1 MKNVIIT
8 IFLMLVASAT
18 WASGAEL
25 FVPSQYPTI
34 QSAIDAAINGDTVI
48 VADGTYTGPGNRDI
62 DFLGKA
68 ITVRSENGPEN
79 CMIDCRGSK
88 ATPHRGFRFGND
100 ETPESVVEGFT
111 IVNGYAPS
119 EMIDGYYYDV
129 GGGIFCNR
137 SSPTIRNCIL
147 RNNKAGYWGGGGIY
161 CGYGSPIISNTILE
175 NNEGHHGGGIFCLN
189 SAMVV
194 NKCIVKNNRG
204 YSGIGV
210 TIRGSTVTIVD
221 TVITGNRVE
230 SDGGGGGVS
239 CAGSSLVFDRCII
252 TNNNAK
258 GAGGIYSS
266 KSDVTFAN
274 CLIANHSVTYYGGG
288 IEFIGDYWQGNV
300 LTLINC
306 TIVDN
311 RAGKRGGGIL
321 ATSSAGVIIANSI
334 LWNNSASEGG
344 QLSLYATAHISGP
357 STAQIYYSVLGG
369 GIQEIYRP
377 PGQTGYK
384 VIIEN
389 CVDVDPLYTHDYH
402 LLPDSPCINAGDPNY
417 VPEPNETDLDGLPR
431 VIGRRIDMG
440 AFEFNHRPV
449 ADAGPNQTVYAWID
463 GFADVNL
470 DGSGSYDDDNDVLDY
485 YWSWTI
491 DGNTFTSE
499 STDGIVNLL
508 DFAAFAKQWPQPE
521 NPFADLS
528 ILTKAWLSTPASP
541 NWNRQCDIAPPGA
554 VLMLELPVGEH
565 IIELIVSD
573 GIDESE
579 PDYCTI
585 TVIGA
590 VHGRLMITPR
600 VLEARSKG
608 KWILA
613 TLFIPP
619 TPSEE
624 VNTEEPLRLYPGG
637 IEAEHQR
644 FFRYGRPGH
653 SYTIALAL
661 FDKQQVID
669 ALGPGRVEVSVV
681 GRFLTGR
688 YFFGSDTIK
697 IIAPPHWPPPH
708 RR

>member
-8 IFLMLVASAT
+8 ICLIVVASAA

-25 FVPSQYPTI
+25 LVPSQYPTI
-34 QSAIDAAINGDTVI
+34 QAAIDVAVDGDTII
-48 VADGTYTGPGNRDI
+48 VAPGTYTGPSNRDI
-62 DFLGKA
+62 DLFGKA
-68 ITVRSENGPEN
+68 ITVRSESGPEN
-79 CMIDCRGSK
+79 CIIDCQGSK
-88 ATPHRGFRFGND
+88 ATPHRGFRFCND
-100 ETPESVVEGFT
+100 ETLESIVEGFT
-111 IVNGYAPS
+111 IVNGYAPY

-129 GGGIFCNR
+129 GGGIFCNW

-175 NNEGHHGGGIFCLN
+175 NNEGHHGGGIFCRN
-189 SAMVV
+189 SGMVV
-194 NKCIVKNNRG
+194 DKCVIKNNRG

-210 TIRGSTVTIVD
+210 TVWWNSIATIVD

-230 SDGGGGGVS
+230 TDGGGGGVS
-239 CAGSSLVFDRCII
+239 CWESRLVFDRCII
-252 TNNNAK
+252 TNNKAA
-258 GAGGIYSS
+258 GAGGIYSNE
-266 KSDVTFAN
+266 SDVTFAN

-321 ATSSAGVIIANSI
+321 ATSSVSVIIANSI

-369 GIQEIYRP
+369 GIQGIYRP
-377 PGQTGYK
+377 PSQTGYK
-384 VIIEN
+384 VIMEN

-402 LLPDSPCINAGDPNY
+402 LLPASPCINTGDPNY
-417 VPEPNETDLDGLPR
+417 VAEPNETDLDGLPR
-431 VIGRRIDMG
+431 VIGGRIDMG
-440 AFEFNHRPV
+440 AFEFNHQPIAV
-449 ADAGPNQTVYAWID
+449 AGPNQVTYAWID
-463 GFADVNL
+463 GLADVNL

-491 DGNTFTSE
+491 DDSNYE
-499 STDGIVNLL
+499 ANGI
-508 DFAAFAKQWPQPE
+508 
-521 NPFADLS
+521 NP
-528 ILTKAWLSTPASP
+528 T
-541 NWNRQCDIAPPGA
+541 
-554 VLMLELPVGEH
+554 VELPVGNH
-565 IIELIVSD
+565 TIELVVDD
-573 GIDESE
+573 GIDLSE

-590 VHGRLMITPR
+590 VRGRLTITPC
-600 VLEARSKG
+600 VLETKSHG
-608 KWILA
+608 KWVLA
-613 TLFIPP
+613 TLFVPP
-619 TPSEE
+619 THNERI
-624 VNTEEPLRLYPGG
+624 NTEEPLRLYPGG

-644 FFRYGRPGH
+644 FFRYGRPDR

-669 ALGPGRVEVSVV
+669 ALEGPGKVEVSVV

-697 IIAPPHWPPPH
+697 IIAPPHRPPH
-708 RR
+708 HWH